1 MKKKVLI
8 LILFFII
15 SCTCKIQ
22 AQWQTP
28 QNLSDM
34 NNWSSNA
41 GFISWH
47 NHTNNVPNGQGYGS
61 GVQFSLGPDPR
72 FGAQIVIPTFDQN
85 IYFRRYLNGSWDNW
99 LTIWTSANI
108 NKNDVDFNAKNV
120 NCTNLY
126 ANGNIWGKEIRVA
139 LSNPWPDYVF
149 KVDYKLKSIDEIEKY
164 IKQNGHLP
172 EIPSAKDVE
181 ENGINIGE
189 MQVKLLQK
197 VEELT
202 LYAIEQEK
210 SKKQLEQKLID
221 YENKYN
227 VLIKKIEEL
236 NNKVEQK

>member
-1 MKKKVLI
+1 LI
-8 LILFFII
+8 LILLFII

-41 GFISWH
+41 GFINWY

-120 NCTNLY
+120 NCTNLF
-126 ANGNIWGKEIRVA
+126 ANGNIWGKEIIVA

-149 KVDYKLKSIDEIEKY
+149 KVDYK
-164 IKQNGHLP
+164 NGHLP